1 MADILAGMEKPRFR
15 LGLVYRLSALGLSP
29 GDGEAQVLFYE
40 FRYCI
45 LASFQVRVPRVENEI
60 GMTESALLPWM
71 ERVCQARRAP
81 RRVLQ
86 QLALGGRVGFVR
98 RTRNSGPSVR
108 GPGAWRWGLN
118 RQAVCTDFTGDV

>member
-15 LGLVYRLSALGLSP
+15 LGLVYRLTALGLSP
-29 GDGEAQVLFYE
+29 GDGEARVLFYE
-40 FRYCI
+40 FRYCKMKRGTYVYECAWR
-45 LASFQVRVPRVENEI
+45 L
-60 GMTESALLPWM
+60 
-71 ERVCQARRAP
+71 ERVRQARRAP

-98 RTRNSGPSVR
+98 RTRNSGPSMR

-118 RQAVCTDFTGDV
+118 RQVV